1 MVHFVG
7 AGPGA
12 ADLITLR
19 GARLLQE
26 ADVIIYAGSL
36 VNPALLADRKDT
48 AEVHDSAAL
57 TLEEVT
63 ALMKDA
69 EARGKTTVRLH
80 TGDPS
85 IYGAIR
91 EQMDFLDE
99 AGIAYDVT
107 PGVSSFT
114 AAAAAMDLEFTLPEV
129 SQTVIVTRMA
139 GRTPVPERESIEKLA
154 SHGAGMAVF
163 LSAGMAEKLSEAL
176 IRGGYPA
183 DTPAAVIYR
192 ASWPEERCLPCTVGT
207 LAETAAGNGITRH
220 AMILV
225 GEFVGHRNYAR
236 SKLYDPAFTTGFRQG
251 NAAAPAVSGE
261 EAPAVSGEK
270 APAVSE
276 EKAPAALEISGQKT
290 TTVPGAPGTVR
301 GKEKTAA
308 AGAVAVVGMGPGRE
322 DGMTLEALQALEAA
336 DVIVGYPVY
345 LKLLGERFRGKR
357 MLSTPMRKERE
368 RCRMAFEEAA
378 QGKRVVM
385 LCSGDAGVYGMASLM
400 LEVGEAFPDCPVRV
414 IPGVTAALSGAALL
428 GAPIGTDFCAVSLS
442 DLLTPWEKIETR
454 LRAAASGDLCI
465 VIYNPSSRKRADHLR
480 RACGILLETLP
491 PDRVCGLVRN
501 IGREGEAWQILTL
514 SELRDTETDMFTTV
528 FVGSSSSVRIGDRFV
543 TKRGYRG
550 II

>member
-12 ADLITLR
+12 EDLITLR

-36 VNPALLADRKDT
+36 VSPALLSGRKPGV
-48 AEVHDSAAL
+48 EVYDSAVM
-57 TLEEVT
+57 TLEQIVSV
-63 ALMKDA
+63 MKDA
-69 EARGKTTVRLH
+69 EKQGKTTVRLH

-85 IYGAIR
+85 IYGAVR
-91 EQMDFLDE
+91 EQMDLLDE

-114 AAAAAMDLEFTLPEV
+114 AAAAAMNLEFTLPEV

-163 LSAGMAEKLSEAL
+163 LSAGMTERLSEAL
-176 IRGGYPA
+176 IRGGYPPE
-183 DTPAAVIYR
+183 TPAAIIYR

-207 LAETAAGNGITRH
+207 LAATAAANGITRH
-220 AMILV
+220 AMILA
-225 GEFVGHRNYAR
+225 GDFVGHRGYAR
-236 SKLYDPAFTTGFRQG
+236 SRLYDPAFTTGYRQG
-251 NAAAPAVSGE
+251 TEEAEMQTAPEAPVTAAEPEVQAAPE
-261 EAPAVSGEK
+261 TQ
-270 APAVSE
+270 
-276 EKAPAALEISGQKT
+276 AAS
-290 TTVPGAPGTVR
+290 TVPETQKKTEVSR
-301 GKEKTAA
+301 KEI
-308 AGAVAVVGMGPGRE
+308 AVVGMGPGKE
-322 DGMTLEALQALEAA
+322 AGMTLEALEALEAA

-345 LKLLGERFRGKR
+345 LELLGERFRSKR

-368 RCRMAFEEAA
+368 RCRMAFEAA
-378 QGKRVVM
+378 ADGSRVAM

-400 LEVGEAFPDCPVRV
+400 FEVGEEFPEIPVRV

-428 GAPIGTDFCAVSLS
+428 GAPLGTDFCVISLS
-442 DLLTPWEKIETR
+442 DLLTPWEKIEAR
-454 LRAAASGDLCI
+454 LRAAAEGDLCI
-465 VIYNPSSRKRADHLR
+465 AIYNPSSRKRADHLR

-501 IGREGEAWQILTL
+501 IGREGESMKILTL
-514 SELRDTETDMFTTV
+514 EELRDTETDMFTTV
-528 FVGSSSSVRIGDRFV
+528 FVGNSSSECIGGHFV
-543 TKRGYRG
+543 TKRGYRET
-550 II
+550 

>member
-12 ADLITLR
+12 EDLITLR

-36 VNPALLADRKDT
+36 VNPELLAGRKAD

-57 TLEEVT
+57 TLEEVI

-85 IYGAIR
+85 IYGAVR
-91 EQMDFLDE
+91 EQMDLLDE

-114 AAAAAMDLEFTLPEV
+114 AAAAAMNLEFTLPEV

-163 LSAGMAEKLSEAL
+163 LSAGMTERLSEAL
-176 IRGGYPA
+176 IRGGYPPE
-183 DTPAAVIYR
+183 TPAAIIYR

-207 LAETAAGNGITRH
+207 LAETAAANGITRH
-220 AMILV
+220 AMILA
-225 GEFVGHRNYAR
+225 GDFVGHRSYAR
-236 SKLYDPAFTTGFRQG
+236 SRLYDPAFTTGYRQG
-251 NAAAPAVSGE
+251 TEEAAPETQKKTAVSR
-261 EAPAVSGEK
+261 K
-270 APAVSE
+270 
-276 EKAPAALEISGQKT
+276 EI
-290 TTVPGAPGTVR
+290 
-301 GKEKTAA
+301 
-308 AGAVAVVGMGPGRE
+308 AVVGMGPGKE
-322 DGMTLEALQALEAA
+322 AGMTLEALEALEAA

-345 LKLLGERFRGKR
+345 LELLGERFRSKR

-368 RCRMAFEEAA
+368 RCRMAFEAA
-378 QGKRVVM
+378 ADGSCVAM

-400 LEVGEAFPDCPVRV
+400 FEVGEEFPEIPVRV

-428 GAPIGTDFCAVSLS
+428 GAPLGTDFCVISLS
-442 DLLTPWEKIETR
+442 DLLTPWEKIESR
-454 LRAAASGDLCI
+454 LRAAAEGDL
-465 VIYNPSSRKRADHLR
+465 
-480 RACGILLETLP
+480 
-491 PDRVCGLVRN
+491 
-501 IGREGEAWQILTL
+501 
-514 SELRDTETDMFTTV
+514 
-528 FVGSSSSVRIGDRFV
+528 
-543 TKRGYRG
+543 
-550 II
+550 